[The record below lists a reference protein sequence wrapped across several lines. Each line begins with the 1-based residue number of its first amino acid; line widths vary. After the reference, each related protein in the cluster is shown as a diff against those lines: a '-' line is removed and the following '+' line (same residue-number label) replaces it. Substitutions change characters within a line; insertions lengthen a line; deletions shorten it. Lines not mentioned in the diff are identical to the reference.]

1 MEAIELTLTAESPLA
16 IGRQKP
22 GGSISEAQDFI
33 PGSVIRGALAD
44 LLLRQ
49 SRHRPG
55 EALTG
60 DLAALFTEARAAVFT
75 HAYPGSGSRV
85 CARL

>member
-44 LLLRQ
+44 LC
-49 SRHRPG
+49 SAKAGTAPARP
-55 EALTG
+55 
-60 DLAALFTEARAAVFT
+60 
-75 HAYPGSGSRV
+75 
-85 CARL
+85 